1 MVRVIKN
8 ASLLLGRD
16 LSYVESG
23 FIEIAKDG
31 KITRAGAGNY
41 SNKVPNNKL
50 DGGND
55 GDGLSVFDS
64 EGLLVMPGFIN
75 AHIHIG
81 DSLGKDLLVDSG
93 GMNERIHPVYG
104 AKSTILRKSSPDH
117 LKMIMRASII
127 SMMKKGIVAFADFR
141 EGGPDGINLLRQ
153 AISILPIKCIVLG
166 RIEYYFDL
174 ITNLKVARAKRSVK
188 VTKARDKIK
197 NSSTKI
203 QKQQNEILKE
213 IGLRLPPNAL
223 HQAANILKMSD
234 GLGLSGANENTNAA
248 LHQYKQL
255 LNGMNKELKSRTL
268 AHENRKLLLAI
279 HAAESEESVKF
290 SNSITGKTEVARI
303 MRYLNPDL
311 IIHMTNATDADI
323 SLVAKKGAGVVI
335 CPRANGILGAGIP
348 KVARML
354 ERGCTI
360 AIGTDNVML
369 NSPDMFK
376 EMDYIWKASR
386 ATEKKFISARDILK
400 MSTINAADILGLNS
414 GCIEAGRSA
423 DLLFINKKNL
433 ELYPI
438 HNPYASI
445 LHRAGP
451 DSINGIMIDGRLS
464 GGAEL

>member
-1 MVRVIKN
+1 MVKVIKN

-16 LSYVESG
+16 LSYVGSG

-41 SNKVPNNKL
+41 NNRVLNNKT
-50 DGGND
+50 GSNND
-55 GDGLSVFDS
+55 DDGLSVFDS

-75 AHIHIG
+75 AHTHIG

-93 GMNERIHPVYG
+93 GMNDRIHPVFG
-104 AKSTILRKSSPDH
+104 VKSTILRKSSPDH

-141 EGGPDGINLLRQ
+141 EDGSDGINLLKQ
-153 AISILPIKCIVLG
+153 AISTLPIKCIILG

-188 VTKARDKIK
+188 MTKARNKIK

-203 QKQQNEILKE
+203 QKRQHKILKE
-213 IGLRLPPNAL
+213 IDQRLPPNAL
-223 HQAANILKMSD
+223 QQAASILKMSD

-248 LHQYKQL
+248 LHQYQQL
-255 LNGMNKELKSRTL
+255 LSAVNEESN
-268 AHENRKLLLAI
+268 NRKLLLAI
-279 HAAESEESVKF
+279 HAAESDESVKF
-290 SNSITGKTEVARI
+290 SNSITGQTEVARI

-311 IIHMTNATDADI
+311 IIHMTKATDADI
-323 SLVAKKGAGVVI
+323 SLVAKKGIGVVI
-335 CPRANGILGAGIP
+335 CPRANGILGVGIP
-348 KVARML
+348 KVAHML

-386 ATEKKFISARDILK
+386 ATEKKLISARDILK

-433 ELYPI
+433 DLYPI
-438 HNPYASI
+438 HNACASI